1 MTCDCDLNKK
11 FGRII
16 RENDQVKVIVEYK
29 DCTDEQRNISEMN
42 VGEYCFDNA
51 ASLLLP
57 LLLPAPLLL
66 LPALPDRCGTGS

>member
-16 RENDQVKVIVEYK
+16 RENDQVKGIVEYK

-51 ASLLLP
+51 ALFK
-57 LLLPAPLLL
+57 
-66 LPALPDRCGTGS
+66 AL